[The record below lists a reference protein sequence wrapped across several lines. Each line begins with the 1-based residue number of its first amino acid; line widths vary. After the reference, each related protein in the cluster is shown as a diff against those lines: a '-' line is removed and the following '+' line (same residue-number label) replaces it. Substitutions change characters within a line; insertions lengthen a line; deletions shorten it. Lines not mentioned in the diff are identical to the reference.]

1 MVATGDGIQRYPL
14 LRLLVPYVIGI
25 VLADALWHHA
35 DAGWLYG
42 AGVCAVLLLLV
53 LCTARR
59 VAWWSGMAACCLF
72 LVAGGAGYA
81 LSRSRAQYAW
91 PAHEV
96 VYEARVEDAP
106 RHRARSMRCVME
118 VTALHDSAHW
128 QRVGRKVLAY
138 MQPCGDADSLRAGDV
153 VCFRGT
159 VRAPRNFAP
168 GTGFDYARYVTMQGA
183 AGTVYLSQGSWAA
196 VGEEPSAPGVRMLRL
211 RHTLLAEYMERAFGG
226 DVLGVLSALTLGD
239 KRVLGEEVRAVY
251 ADAGVSHVLA
261 LSGLHVGM
269 IYAMLVFLLRGL
281 LRSRSLRWLREVLTV
296 AVLWLFAMMVGMS
309 ASVVRAV
316 SMYTLYIL
324 ARWVSK
330 ESSPL
335 SVLSL
340 AAFAMLLVQPLSL
353 FDVGFQLSFMAM
365 VPILCVEPRL
375 EALFRRSSL
384 PPVPAY
390 LVGVA
395 CMSLAA
401 QLGTFPLVLYHFGTF
416 PTYFLLTNL
425 VVIPYLYVVLLL
437 IAVWWLLALAGGP
450 WAVSLGRVVQ
460 LLVEWLNRLLACIAD
475 WPFAVLRVEDFS
487 AAAVLFTYLFL
498 SFAALFLIGRWQRGG
513 VLALAAL
520 LGLLVTLLLQGVCK

>member
-1 MVATGDGIQRYPL
+1 MAAIGDDIQRYPL
-14 LRLLVPYVIGI
+14 LRLLVPYIIGV
-25 VLADALWHHA
+25 VLADALWPHV
-35 DAGWLYG
+35 DDGWLYG

-59 VAWWSGMAACCLF
+59 MAWGTGVAVCCLF
-72 LVAGGAGYA
+72 LVLGGVGYT

-96 VYEARVEDAP
+96 VYEARVEDVP
-106 RHRARSMRCVME
+106 RHRTRSMLCVME
-118 VTALHDSAHW
+118 VTALRDSVRWH
-128 QRVGRKVLAY
+128 RVGRKVLAY

-153 VCFRGT
+153 VCFKGK
-159 VRAPRNFAP
+159 VRAPRNFAADLD
-168 GTGFDYARYVTMQGA
+168 FDYARYVTMQGA
-183 AGTVYLSQGSWAA
+183 AGTVYLPHGSWAA
-196 VGEEPSAPGVRMLRL
+196 VREEPFALGVRMLRL
-211 RHTLLAEYMERAFGG
+211 RHVLLTEYMEQAFGG

-239 KRVLGEEVRAVY
+239 KRVLSEEVRSAY

-261 LSGLHVGM
+261 LSGLHVGI
-269 IYAMLVFLLRGL
+269 IYAMLAFLLRGVF
-281 LRSRSLRWLREVLTV
+281 RRRSLRWLREVLTV
-296 AVLWLFAMMVGMS
+296 AVLWLFALMVGMS

-316 SMYTLYIL
+316 SMCMLYVL

-330 ESSPL
+330 DSSSL

-340 AAFAMLLVQPLSL
+340 AAFVMLLVQPFCL

-365 VPILCVEPRL
+365 VAILCVEPRL
-375 EALFRRSSL
+375 EALLHRRSL

-390 LVGVA
+390 LVGVV

-425 VVIPYLYVVLLL
+425 VVIPYLSVVL
-437 IAVWWLLALAGGP
+437 IPFAVWWLLALASAP
-450 WAVSLGRVVQ
+450 WAVPVGRVVQ
-460 LLVEWLNRLLACIAD
+460 LLVEWLNGFLACIGD
-475 WPFAVLRVEDFS
+475 WPFAVLRVENFS
-487 AAAVLFTYLFL
+487 AAAVLFTYLFM

-513 VLALAAL
+513 VLALASL
-520 LGLLVTLLLQGVCK
+520 LGLLVALLFPVVCK

>member
-1 MVATGDGIQRYPL
+1 M
-14 LRLLVPYVIGI
+14 
-25 VLADALWHHA
+25 
-35 DAGWLYG
+35 
-42 AGVCAVLLLLV
+42 
-53 LCTARR
+53 
-59 VAWWSGMAACCLF
+59 
-72 LVAGGAGYA
+72 
-81 LSRSRAQYAW
+81 
-91 PAHEV
+91 
-96 VYEARVEDAP
+96 
-106 RHRARSMRCVME
+106 
-118 VTALHDSAHW
+118 
-128 QRVGRKVLAY
+128 
-138 MQPCGDADSLRAGDV
+138 
-153 VCFRGT
+153 
-159 VRAPRNFAP
+159 
-168 GTGFDYARYVTMQGA
+168 
-183 AGTVYLSQGSWAA
+183 
-196 VGEEPSAPGVRMLRL
+196 GEEPSAPGVRMLRL

-261 LSGLHVGM
+261 LSGLHVGI
-269 IYAMLVFLLRGL
+269 IYAMLAFLLRGL

-340 AAFAMLLVQPLSL
+340 AAFAMLLVQPLCL